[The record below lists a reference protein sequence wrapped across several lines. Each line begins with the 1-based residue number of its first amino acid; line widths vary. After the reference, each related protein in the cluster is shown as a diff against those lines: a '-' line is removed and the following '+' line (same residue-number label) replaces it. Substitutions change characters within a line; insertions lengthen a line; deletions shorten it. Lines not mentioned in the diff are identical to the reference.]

1 MPRYTNEL
9 LDSLRLISDPAPDY
23 VIHELV
29 ETGQLD
35 NVNRVLRE
43 LITNNQ
49 TIPSDLPDNIEHWL
63 RETSKL
69 PEGTDTARLDRAAQF
84 FVDHGVTIALILATA
99 SFVECYAAHLGVK
112 VMTTTYRLGQ
122 NPYRRVAETAQFL
135 MLVMKPG
142 GLTNGDGEAIAAIQK
157 VRLMHCAIRHY
168 ILQTG
173 QWDVKR
179 RGEPI
184 CQEDMLGTVACLSY
198 VVLDCMKKLG
208 IDYTEQEAEDYIY
221 LWRIVGEMLGCMPEY
236 LPNTVA
242 EAKELTE
249 AIRRH
254 AHGPSEDGRIMTQA
268 LVEMHANLI
277 PGQMLDGLMPALMRY
292 LTGDQVADYVGLP
305 RSHWDGLIK
314 NGPALA
320 KFLDTLDDGGGVL
333 ADLVDKLGLSFISRK
348 TFELSNYQRAA
359 FTIPTSL
366 RDAWHLDEKAS

>member
-1 MPRYTNEL
+1 MPHYTNEL
-9 LDSLRLISDPAPDY
+9 LDSLRLVSDPAPDY
-23 VIHELV
+23 LIAELV

-35 NVNRVLRE
+35 NVNRILRE

-49 TIPSDLPDNIEHWL
+49 TIPSDLPDHFENWL
-63 RETSKL
+63 RETDKL
-69 PEGTDTARLDRAAQF
+69 PAGADTARLDRAAQF

-99 SFVECYAAHLGVK
+99 SFIECYAAHLGVK

-142 GLTNGDGEAIAAIQK
+142 GLTNGNGEAIAAIQK
-157 VRLMHCAIRHY
+157 VRLMHCAIRYY
-168 ILQTG
+168 ILRSG
-173 QWDVKR
+173 QWDVKL

-198 VVLDCMKKLG
+198 VVLDCMTKLK
-208 IDYTEQEAEDYIY
+208 IDYTAQDAEDYIY
-221 LWRIVGEMLGCMPEY
+221 MWRIVGEMLGCMPEH
-236 LPNTVA
+236 LPTTVA

-254 AHGPSEDGRIMTQA
+254 AHGPSEDGRQMAQA
-268 LVEMHANLI
+268 LVEMHADII
-277 PGQMLDGLMPALMRY
+277 PGKMLDGVMPALMRY
-292 LTGDQVADYVGLP
+292 LTGDTVADFVGLP

-314 NGPALA
+314 DGPALA
-320 KFLDTLDDGGGVL
+320 HFLDSLDDGGGVL
-333 ADLVDKLGLSFISRK
+333 ADLVDKLGLSFINRK
-348 TFELSNYQRAA
+348 TFELSGYQRAA

-366 RDAWHLDEKAS
+366 RDAWELDEAA

>member
-1 MPRYTNEL
+1 MPRYTSEL

-23 VIHELV
+23 LIAELV

-35 NVNRVLRE
+35 NVNRILRE

-49 TIPSDLPDNIEHWL
+49 TIPAALPDHFENWL
-63 RETSKL
+63 RETDKL
-69 PEGTDTARLDRAAQF
+69 PVGTDTARLERAAQF
-84 FVDHGVTIALILATA
+84 FVEHGVTIALILATA
-99 SFVECYAAHLGVK
+99 SFIECYAAHLGVK

-135 MLVMKPG
+135 ILVMKPG
-142 GLTNGDGEAIAAIQK
+142 GLTNGNGEAIAAIQK

-168 ILQTG
+168 ILQSG
-173 QWDVKR
+173 QWDVKL

-198 VVLDCMKKLG
+198 VVLDCMTKLR
-208 IDYTEQEAEDYIY
+208 IDYTQQEAEDYIY
-221 LWRIVGEMLGCMPEY
+221 MWRIVGEMLGCIPEH

-254 AHGPSEDGRIMTQA
+254 AHGPSEDGRAMAQA
-268 LVEMHANLI
+268 LVEMHAGVI
-277 PGQMLDGLMPALMRY
+277 PGQMFDGLAPALMRY
-292 LTGDQVADYVGLP
+292 LTGDTVADYVGLP

-314 NGPALA
+314 DGPALA
-320 KFLDTLDDGGGVL
+320 HFLDSLDDGSGVL
-333 ADLVDKLGLSFISRK
+333 ADLVDKIGLSFINRK
-348 TFELSNYQRAA
+348 AFELSGYQRAA

-366 RDAWHLDEKAS
+366 RDAWELSS